1 MGGLLDGLGGRWV
14 DGLVGRWLVCFAE
27 ALGDKKR
34 KRAFKNRQGKAK
46 TGFLDVLGLSVA
58 PQGGTWG
65 AQGDISGA
73 WGPPGGAPEGHWG
86 SLGGPRG
93 APRGSPGAPGWVL
106 GAALG
111 GFRADRGEQ
120 PPKKWPPSNPITVF
134 YQKWCQKGPP
144 RDPFWQSKS
153 IQNRIKILM
162 RF

>member
-34 KRAFKNRQGKAK
+34 KQALKNRQGKAK

-86 SLGGPRG
+86 SLGGPWG
-93 APRGSPGAPGWVL
+93 APGRYPGAPGGVL

-111 GFRADRGEQ
+111 GFG
-120 PPKKWPPSNPITVF
+120 
-134 YQKWCQKGPP
+134 GH
-144 RDPFWQSKS
+144 
-153 IQNRIKILM
+153 
-162 RF
+162 

>member
-34 KRAFKNRQGKAK
+34 KQALQNRQGKAK

-86 SLGGPRG
+86 SLGGPWG
-93 APRGSPGAPGWVL
+93 APGGSPGAPGWVL
-106 GAALG
+106 GTALG
-111 GFRADRGEQ
+111 GFGGDWGEQ
-120 PPKKWPPSNPITVF
+120 PPKKWPGPIGVTLL
-134 YQKWCQKGPP
+134 QPKRMPNGRPKAPILG
-144 RDPFWQSKS
+144 RKINLKS
-153 IQNRIKILM
+153 Y
-162 RF
+162 

>member
-34 KRAFKNRQGKAK
+34 KQALQNRQGKAK

-106 GAALG
+106 GAGSG
-111 GFRADRGEQ
+111 GFGADWGEQ
-120 PPKKWPPSNPITVF
+120 WWKKSPPPKSV
-134 YQKWCQKGPP
+134 
-144 RDPFWQSKS
+144 
-153 IQNRIKILM
+153 NR
-162 RF
+162 F

>member
-34 KRAFKNRQGKAK
+34 KQALQNRQGKAK

-93 APRGSPGAPGWVL
+93 APGGSPGAPGWVL

-111 GFRADRGEQ
+111 GFEADWGEH
-120 PPKKWPPSNPITVF
+120 PS
-134 YQKWCQKGPP
+134 
-144 RDPFWQSKS
+144 
-153 IQNRIKILM
+153 
-162 RF
+162 